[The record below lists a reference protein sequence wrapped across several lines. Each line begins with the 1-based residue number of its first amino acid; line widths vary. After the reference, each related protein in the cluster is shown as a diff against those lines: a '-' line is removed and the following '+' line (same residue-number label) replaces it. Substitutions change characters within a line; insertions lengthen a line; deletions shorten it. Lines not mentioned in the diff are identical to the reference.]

1 MVVIIRPPIL
11 QVALDFTDI
20 DTAIEIAKKAVM
32 GGADW
37 LECGTPLIKSI
48 GVKAISRLKS
58 AFHNIPIVAD
68 MKTMDT
74 GRLEA
79 SLAFSNGAD
88 IVSVLG
94 VASDETIRSAVE
106 IAKEYGGL
114 IMVDMINHPDPISR
128 AIELKKYGVDIIL
141 LHVGIDQQIK
151 GADPLSNLP
160 DVKKSVDC
168 YVAVA
173 GGIDMERA
181 GIAVEMGADVVI
193 IGRYITRAKNV
204 EEVTRQV
211 KSVMIGRK
219 HKAIKNF

>member
-20 DTAIEIAKKAVM
+20 DRAIEIARKAVV

-37 LECGTPLIKSI
+37 LECGTPLIKSM

-58 AFHNIPIVAD
+58 TFHNIPIVAD

-88 IVSVLG
+88 IVSVLA

-106 IAKEYGGL
+106 TAKEYGGL

-141 LHVGIDQQIK
+141 LHVGIDQQIR

-181 GIAVEMGADVVI
+181 GLAVEMGADVVV

-204 EEVTRQV
+204 EGVTRRV
-211 KSVMIGRK
+211 KDFMIGRK
-219 HKAIKNF
+219 T